1 MSTDAPTQKIRF
13 FLDATPLLD
22 AQWTGIP
29 TVCAAIAGQLLKAGH
44 DVAFCL
50 ADQVLPS
57 APVLDALARRSGL
70 YLQRDVE
77 LGRLPMQRPL
87 WPKDCLAIGLSA
99 SVKRHKRV
107 FDIEASVIHDISTIL
122 QPYFHTPDNII
133 WHTETLLEDIHSN
146 AATFTP
152 SRATADDL
160 IAYFGIDAG
169 KIHVTPLGVEWPWWY
184 ERKQKNER
192 DVEKYIMIIST
203 KEPRK
208 NLAIIFE
215 MLEKFPSLL
224 DDYAFL
230 FIGGV
235 GWLADGTAVPE
246 RLRAAIARG
255 RIATPGF
262 ISDYDKYRLLLGAE
276 ALIFPSFFEGFGL
289 PVLEAL
295 SLGVP
300 CVAAFGSSMSEVGGD
315 QCDYFDPFSVDSLH
329 DALKATLARNG
340 KSNAEFR
347 NSCRSRLEGFCWEE
361 TINTILKY
369 LVKNAEMT

>member
-122 QPYFHTPDNII
+122 QPYYHTSDNII
-133 WHTETLLEDIHSN
+133 WHTETLLEDIQSN

-160 IAYFGIDAG
+160 VAYFGFDAE

-184 ERKQKNER
+184 EKKQKNDR
-192 DVEKYIMIIST
+192 DVEKYITIIST

-208 NLAIIFE
+208 NLAIIFTL
-215 MLEKFPSLL
+215 LEKFPSLL
-224 DDYAFL
+224 DNYTFL

-235 GWLADGTAVPE
+235 GWLSDGTVVPE
-246 RLRAAIARG
+246 RLRTAIARG

-262 ISDYDKYRLLLGAE
+262 VSEYDKYRLLRGAE

-315 QCDYFDPFSVDSLH
+315 LCDYFDPFSADSLH
-329 DALKATLARNG
+329 GILQATLARNG
-340 KSNAEFR
+340 RSNAEFKNGCR
-347 NSCRSRLEGFCWEE
+347 NRLGAFSWEGMV
-361 TINTILKY
+361 NKILKN
-369 LVKNAEMT
+369 LVENAKSF